1 MTRIRD
7 IIGFMLTIY
16 HWLMKTSILVLGLVV
31 LRGSA
36 AVAQTNAADADVAF
50 MQNMISHH
58 AQALEMTAL
67 TATRS
72 SRDDIKLLA
81 RRITESQSAETAMM
95 ENWLR
100 KRGKP
105 AADSSHVHPMD
116 MPGMLTKAEIERLG
130 QAANAEFDRL
140 FLELMIRHH
149 EGALTMVAALDAIPG
164 AGEEPELWQLI
175 SHIDADQRAEIARMQ
190 RMLRTTPR
198 EK

>member
-1 MTRIRD
+1 
-7 IIGFMLTIY
+7 
-16 HWLMKTSILVLGLVV
+16 MKTSIALMTVV
-31 LRGSA
+31 LA
-36 AVAQTNAADADVAF
+36 AVAAGTTAAQTPAAAAADVAF
-50 MQNMISHH
+50 MQNMIAHH

-67 TATRS
+67 TAARS

-95 ENWLR
+95 ESWLR
-100 KRGKP
+100 KRGRP
-105 AADSSHVHPMD
+105 AVDSSHAHHTD
-116 MPGMLTKAEIERLG
+116 MPGMLTKAEIERLV
-130 QAANAEFDRL
+130 QAADAEFDRL

-149 EGALTMVAALDAIPG
+149 EGALTMVAALAAIPG